1 MLEYIDEYLST
12 KNVGSKETY
21 RKRITAC
28 VEILDSKGITSPT
41 EADWDMVIEALTA
54 DGAKSEGTV
63 KKNYVSQA
71 KTFYRWCVSQTS
83 QPRFEDTTTD
93 KAANDGSEGETPDN
107 ETITAPA
114 MTDETESD
122 KAEETQSAKPSKEAK
137 DKSVRINFLLDKMQY
152 KKLAI
157 LSVLEDK
164 SLTDLLKEGIDLCIA
179 AHETQAAIAEH
190 AVTQSADARS
200 E

>member
-1 MLEYIDEYLST
+1 MLKYIDEYLST
-12 KNVGSKETY
+12 KNVDSKETY

-28 VEILDSKGITSPT
+28 VEILDGKGITSPT
-41 EADWDMVIEALTA
+41 ESDWDMVIEALTA
-54 DGAKSEGTV
+54 DGTKSEGTV

-93 KAANDGSEGETPDN
+93 KAANDNSDGETSDN

-114 MTDETESD
+114 MTAETE
-122 KAEETQSAKPSKEAK
+122 SAKPSK
-137 DKSVRINFLLDKMQY
+137 DKQQRINFLLDKARY

-164 SLTDLLKEGIDLCIA
+164 SLTELLKEGIDLCIA

-190 AVTQSADARS
+190 AVTQSAAARS